1 MIFTPSGSMDPSSWC
16 SRQHAWTTVSFLGH
30 TFSVTVTVPGAKWLE
45 DRERKKR
52 NGDLFA
58 FCQSMLLWS
67 SKMILSLP
75 QDFSCL
81 LITTAATLLPM
92 ERLNRRKKR
101 NENQGIPPVP
111 SLRSLGVP
119 LFLGSETED
128 FTWSS
133 FCQPLV
139 HTSEFLAAFG
149 CRLGNTGGKK
159 MANSLLAELWILV
172 SFPHLRATIYVSGP
186 SESCSVHSIQDL

>member
-1 MIFTPSGSMDPSSWC
+1 MIFTPSGSVEPSSWC
-16 SRQHAWTTVSFLGH
+16 SRQNAWTTVSFLGH
-30 TFSVTVTVPGAKWLE
+30 TFSVTVIMPGAKWLE
-45 DRERKKR
+45 DRERKKKEWR
-52 NGDLFA
+52 LVH
-58 FCQSMLLWS
+58 
-67 SKMILSLP
+67 ILPINAPLVKQNDSLP

-81 LITTAATLLPM
+81 IITTAATLLPM

-101 NENQGIPPVP
+101 NENQGIPPAP
-111 SLRSLGVP
+111 SLWSLGVP

-159 MANSLLAELWILV
+159 IANSLLAELWILV

-186 SESCSVHSIQDL
+186 SKSCSVHSIQDL